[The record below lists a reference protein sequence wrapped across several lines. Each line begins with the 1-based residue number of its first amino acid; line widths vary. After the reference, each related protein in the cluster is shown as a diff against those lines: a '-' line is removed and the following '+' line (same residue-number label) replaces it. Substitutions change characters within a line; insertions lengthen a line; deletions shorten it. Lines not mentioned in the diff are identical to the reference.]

1 MTISLHGLTRTF
13 MEFLSCRIHTS
24 FPEQGVTS
32 YNSYTL
38 QRCVTLPMRD
48 QLLVAQPVVLSCP
61 QYHDVGP
68 SSWSKPISAPV
79 ATSHASLVYTM
90 PTYRI
95 TAMVC
100 TNVR

>member
-1 MTISLHGLTRTF
+1 MTISLHRLTRTF
-13 MEFLSCRIHTS
+13 MEFLSYRVRSS

-48 QLLVAQPVVLSCP
+48 QLLVAQPGVLSRP
-61 QYHDVGP
+61 QFHDVGP
-68 SSWSKPISAPV
+68 SSWSKTITAPF

-90 PTYRI
+90 PT
-95 TAMVC
+95 
-100 TNVR
+100 

>member
-1 MTISLHGLTRTF
+1 MTISLHRLTRTF
-13 MEFLSCRIHTS
+13 MEFLFCRVHSS
-24 FPEQGVTS
+24 FLEQGVTS

-48 QLLVAQPVVLSCP
+48 QLLVAQPGVLSCP
-61 QYHDVGP
+61 QFHDVGP
-68 SSWSKPISAPV
+68 SSWSKPITTPF
-79 ATSHASLVYTM
+79 ATSHAPLVYTM

-100 TNVR
+100 TYR